1 MVHVAPSEHLSR
13 LSSKEDFQAF
23 RQQAHARWDGI
34 WNGNTLVASVGVG
47 SSSIAKGALDVLEA
61 ARQALGS
68 EGIVREVSGNGAF
81 WMEPWIEVKRPGAP
95 PIVYGNVS
103 VADVPAVI
111 AGSRQDLAVGVR
123 GEEAFD
129 GIQPLNAHPFFAF
142 QKQLLMRNSG
152 VIEPDSIEDAIARGA
167 YDGYFK
173 VLFEMSA
180 EDAIAEVTTATLKGR
195 GGGGF
200 PAGIK
205 WESGRKARNNPKFIV
220 CNSHEGEPNVYKD
233 RHLHEC
239 DPHRI
244 LEGILIAC
252 VVVGA
257 ERGYNYIGGEY
268 PLAIRR
274 FRKAVADAERLGLI
288 GKNVLGTG
296 KNVAFR
302 VRTGGGAYICGEAS
316 ALMYS
321 VMGVRGQPRTK
332 PPRSVEEGL
341 WKRPTVANNT
351 ETLANIPD
359 IIINGGA
366 WYASMGTKDTTGT
379 KLMTNQGPMNRMGV
393 VEVEMGMTLNTLF
406 NDIFGGMREGYTFK
420 GVQTGGV
427 SAGPLKAE
435 HLDEP
440 VDFTSLDKFGGML
453 GSGGWVIFDE
463 KVCVVDFSRYLTA
476 FNRYESCSKCVPCR
490 LGNPALVEIIDRIR
504 FGRGTMDDITLIK
517 RTSKHII
524 ELSLCGL
531 GQVAPVPLMGMI
543 EQFEA
548 EFRAHVENHVC
559 PTGVCPMSAPES
571 VVTMTEGLSRDFS
584 AAQNA
589 EHLVTAAG

>member
-1 MVHVAPSEHLSR
+1 MASLRESEPLNR
-13 LSSKEDFQAF
+13 LASKDEFVAF
-23 RQQAHARWDGI
+23 RDRARARWQEMWEGSQ
-34 WNGNTLVASVGVG
+34 TVVSVGIG
-47 SSSIAKGALDVLEA
+47 SSSIAKGALDVLA
-61 ARQALGS
+61 ACHADLDSGT
-68 EGIVREVSGNGAF
+68 IVREVSGNGAF
-81 WMEPWIEVKRPGAP
+81 WMEPWIEVKRPGAAP
-95 PIVYGNVS
+95 VLYGPLAASDVAPIVRGE
-103 VADVPAVI
+103 
-111 AGSRQDLAVGVR
+111 RQDLAVGVR
-123 GEEAFD
+123 GDQAQD
-129 GIQPLNAHPFFAF
+129 GIAPLSEHHFFSQQMQLISRNA
-142 QKQLLMRNSG
+142 G

-180 EDAIAEVTTATLKGR
+180 EEAIAEVTASIVRGR
-195 GGGGF
+195 GGGGC

-205 WESGRKARNNPKFIV
+205 WESGRKARVTPKFVV

-252 VVVGA
+252 VVCGA

-288 GKNVLGTG
+288 GKDVLGTG

-359 IIINGGA
+359 IIVNGGA
-366 WYASMGTKDTTGT
+366 WYAGLGTEGSKGT
-379 KLMTNQGPMNRMGV
+379 KLMTVQGPLKLHGV
-393 VEVEMGMTLNTLF
+393 VEVELGMTLRTLLE
-406 NDIFGGMREGYTFK
+406 DIYGGMADGYAFK

-427 SAGPLKAE
+427 SAGPLKEE
-435 HLDEP
+435 HLDIP
-440 VDFTSLDKFGGML
+440 VDFDSLGDVGGML

-463 KVCVVDFSRYLTA
+463 SVNVVDFARYLTA

-490 LGNPALVEIIDRIR
+490 LGNPALVEILDRIR
-504 FGRGTMDDITLIK
+504 FGRGSMDDLPLLR

-531 GQVAPVPLMGMI
+531 GQVAPVPLIGMMDHYP
-543 EQFEA
+543 EEFEHA
-548 EFRAHVENHVC
+548 VKHGTVATPAV
-559 PTGVCPMSAPES
+559 P
-571 VVTMTEGLSRDFS
+571 L
-584 AAQNA
+584 AAD
-589 EHLVTAAG
+589 

>member
-1 MVHVAPSEHLSR
+1 MVETARSEQLPR
-13 LSSKEDFQAF
+13 LTSKEAFLAFQ
-23 RQQAHARWDGI
+23 QQAIDRWTQMWDGPS
-34 WNGNTLVASVGVG
+34 TVVSVGVG
-47 SSSIAKGALDVLEA
+47 SSSVAKGALEVLEA
-61 ARQALGS
+61 CRREMGTSA
-68 EGIVREVSGNGAF
+68 IVREVSGNGAF
-81 WMEPWIEVKRPGAP
+81 WMEPWIEIKRPGASP
-95 PIVYGNVS
+95 VVYGP
-103 VADVPAVI
+103 VAVDEVPAVL
-111 AGSRQDLAVGVR
+111 AGAREDLAVGVR
-123 GEEAFD
+123 ADTGYNNL
-129 GIQPLNAHPFFAF
+129 PSLNEHPFFS
-142 QKQLLMRNSG
+142 KQTQLITRNAG

-167 YDGYFK
+167 YQGYFK
-173 VLFEMSA
+173 VLFELSQ
-180 EDAIAEVTTATLKGR
+180 EEAIAEVTAANVRGR

-205 WESGRKARNNPKFIV
+205 WESGRKATNAPKFVV

-233 RHLHEC
+233 RHLHEA

-252 VVVGA
+252 IACGA

-321 VMGVRGQPRTK
+321 IMGVRGQPRTK

-359 IIINGGA
+359 IIVNGGE
-366 WYASMGTKDTTGT
+366 WYAKYGTENSKGT
-379 KLMTNQGPMNRMGV
+379 KLMTVQGPMFHHGV
-393 VEVEMGMTLNTLF
+393 VEVEMGMTLRTLL
-406 NDIFGGMREGYTFK
+406 DDVFGGMRPGYAFK

-427 SAGPLKAE
+427 SAGPMTNE
-435 HLDEP
+435 HLDTP
-440 VDFTSLDKFGGML
+440 VDFDSLGEFNAML

-463 KVCVVDFSRYLTA
+463 NVCVVDFARYLTA

-490 LGNPALVEIIDRIR
+490 LGNPALVEILDRIR
-504 FGRGTMDDITLIK
+504 FGRGTLEDLALIK

-531 GQVAPVPLMGMI
+531 GQVAPVPLLGMI
-543 EQFEA
+543 EHYED
-548 EFRAHVENHVC
+548 EFRKHIVDGVC
-559 PTGVCPMSAPES
+559 PTGTCPISAQEPA
-571 VVTMTEGLSRDFS
+571 L
-584 AAQNA
+584 
-589 EHLVTAAG
+589 AAGD

>member
-1 MVHVAPSEHLSR
+1 MVNTRPGEHQAKLASR
-13 LSSKEDFQAF
+13 DEYVAF
-23 RQQAHARWDGI
+23 RTAAQRRWRDL
-34 WNGNTLVASVGVG
+34 WEGNRTVVSVGVG
-47 SSSIAKGALDVLEA
+47 SSSIAKGALTILDTC
-61 ARQALGS
+61 RTALGNDVV
-68 EGIVREVSGNGAF
+68 VREVSGNGAF
-81 WMEPWIEVKRPGAP
+81 WMEPWIEVKRPGAAP
-95 PIVYGNVS
+95 VVYGPLEPENVTE
-103 VADVPAVI
+103 VVNGA
-111 AGSRQDLAVGVR
+111 REDLAIGVR
-123 GEEAFD
+123 GD
-129 GIQPLNAHPFFAF
+129 GQDNGIPSLGDHPFF
-142 QKQLLMRNSG
+142 KDQLQIISRNAG

-180 EDAIAEVTTATLKGR
+180 EEAIAEVTAAQVRGR

-205 WESGRKARNNPKFIV
+205 WESGRKARVTPKFVV

-252 VVVGA
+252 VVCGA

-274 FRKAVADAERLGLI
+274 FRKAVADAERIGLI
-288 GKNVLGTG
+288 GKDILGTG

-359 IIINGGA
+359 IIVNGGE
-366 WYASMGTKDTTGT
+366 WYAGLGTEGSKGT
-379 KLMTNQGPMNRMGV
+379 KLMTVQGPLARHGV
-393 VEVEMGMTLNTLF
+393 VEVELGMTLRTLL
-406 NDIFGGMREGYTFK
+406 NDVFGGMAEGFTFK

-427 SAGPLKAE
+427 SAGPLKDE
-435 HLDEP
+435 HLDIP
-440 VDFTSLDKFGGML
+440 VDFDSLGDVGGML

-463 KVCVVDFSRYLTA
+463 TVNVVDFARYLTA

-490 LGNPALVEIIDRIR
+490 LGNPALVEILDRIR
-504 FGRGTMDDITLIK
+504 FGRGSMDDLTLIR
-517 RTSKHII
+517 RTSNHII

-531 GQVAPVPLMGMI
+531 GQVAPVPLIGMMDMYPDD
-543 EQFEA
+543 FEHA
-548 EFRAHVENHVC
+548 VKHGTVA
-559 PTGVCPMSAPES
+559 APP
-571 VVTMTEGLSRDFS
+571 
-584 AAQNA
+584 AA
-589 EHLVTAAG
+589 LAAAD